1 MKVLQRLILI
11 ITMAVLSLFLVMPL
25 ALAREVTVQGY
36 GLNREEAVNDALR
49 NAVEQAVGT
58 LVDAQTLVQNAE
70 VVRDEI
76 YTKSRGFV
84 QDWTVVSEQNQSGQT
99 VVTARVQVDTNPNSR
114 LMGQLQRLKLIEQGL
129 RDPRIGVIIPEYH
142 LSARIPDPAGETAII
157 KKLIEAGFSRLVDA
171 RQIQNIRYTN
181 TVKSLIQGNRDEAL
195 AFASSQ
201 GLDYIIVGE
210 AFSTRNSFQYGLV
223 SCGARLEAK
232 IIKADTGEV
241 IATNGL
247 YGTGVH
253 SSEFIAAKLALT
265 EAGEKM
271 GDYMVQQL
279 MAFASNPEKGVQ
291 LVVKGITSYAK
302 VSLLENDL
310 RQIRGVKNV
319 YVRSYNGGI
328 VTLDINYT
336 YAPKTLASE
345 LEKLS
350 SINLNITDI
359 TGSGIQAVMKY

>member
-1 MKVLQRLILI
+1 MKRIYLILAI
-11 ITMAVLSLFLVMPL
+11 SFMTLLLCTPVT
-25 ALAREVTVQGY
+25 LAREVTVQGY
-36 GLNREEAVNDALR
+36 GTTRDEAINDALR

-58 LVDAQTLVQNAE
+58 LVDSQTLVQNAE
-70 VVRDEI
+70 VVKDEI

-84 QDWTVVSEQNQSGQT
+84 QDWTIVSEQRSAGQT
-99 VVTARVQVDTNPNSR
+99 VITARVQVDTNPNSR

-142 LSARIPDPAGETAII
+142 ISAPIPDPAGETAVI
-157 KKLIEAGFSRLVDA
+157 KKLIEAGFSRMVDA

-181 TVKSLIQGNRDEAL
+181 TVKSIMQGNRDDAIS
-195 AFASSQ
+195 FASSQ
-201 GLDYIIVGE
+201 GLDYIIIGE
-210 AFSTRNSFQYGLV
+210 AFSTRNSYLYGLV

-253 SSEFIAAKLALT
+253 SSEFIAAKMALN

-291 LVVKGITSYAK
+291 LIVKGITSYNK
-302 VSLLENDL
+302 ISILESEL
-310 RQIRGVKNV
+310 KQLRGVKNV
-319 YVRSYNGGI
+319 YVRGYNGGI
-328 VTLDINYT
+328 VTIDINYT

-350 SINLNITDI
+350 GINLSITDI
-359 TGSGIQAVMKY
+359 SNSGIQAMMKY

>member
-1 MKVLQRLILI
+1 
-11 ITMAVLSLFLVMPL
+11 MALLGLSAVIPL

-36 GLNREEAVNDALR
+36 GLSREEAVTDALR

-58 LVDAQTLVQNAE
+58 LVDSQTLIQNAE
-70 VVRDEI
+70 VVQDEI

-84 QDWTVVSEQNQSGQT
+84 QDWTIISEQSQPGQT
-99 VVTARVQVDTNPNSR
+99 VVTARVQVDTQPSSR
-114 LMGQLQRLKLIEQGL
+114 LTGQLQRLKLIEQGL

-142 LSARIPDPAGETAII
+142 LSARIPDPAGETAMI
-157 KKLIEAGFSRLVDA
+157 KKLLAAGFSRLVDIG
-171 RQIQNIRYTN
+171 QIQNIRYTN
-181 TVKSLIQGNRDEAL
+181 TVKAIIQGNRDEAL

-201 GLDYIIVGE
+201 GLDYLIVGE
-210 AFSTRNSFQYGLV
+210 AFSTRSSFQYGLI

-271 GDYMVQQL
+271 GDYMVQRL
-279 MAFASNPEKGVQ
+279 MAFAGNPEKGVQ
-291 LVVKGITSYAK
+291 LVVRGVTSYAK
-302 VSLLENDL
+302 VSLLENEL
-310 RQIRGVKNV
+310 KQVRGVKNV
-319 YVRSYNGGI
+319 YVRSYGGGI
-328 VTLDINYT
+328 VTIDINYT
-336 YAPKTLASE
+336 YAPKNLANE
-345 LEKLS
+345 LERLS
-350 SINLNITDI
+350 GITLNITDI
-359 TGSGIQAVMKY
+359 TSSGIQSVMKY

>member
-1 MKVLQRLILI
+1 MKRIYLILVI
-11 ITMAVLSLFLVMPL
+11 SFITLLLSTPVT
-25 ALAREVTVQGY
+25 LAREVTVQGY
-36 GLNREEAVNDALR
+36 GTTRDEAINDALR

-58 LVDAQTLVQNAE
+58 LVDSQTLVQNAE
-70 VVRDEI
+70 VVKDEI

-84 QDWTVVSEQNQSGQT
+84 QDWTIVSEQRSAGQT
-99 VVTARVQVDTNPNSR
+99 VITARVQVDTNPNSR

-142 LSARIPDPAGETAII
+142 ISAPIPDPAGETAVI
-157 KKLIEAGFSRLVDA
+157 KKLIEAGFSRMVDA

-181 TVKSLIQGNRDEAL
+181 TVKSIMQGNRDDAIS
-195 AFASSQ
+195 FASSQ
-201 GLDYIIVGE
+201 GLDYIIIGE
-210 AFSTRNSFQYGLV
+210 AFSTRNSFLYGLV

-253 SSEFIAAKLALT
+253 SSEFIAAKMALN

-291 LVVKGITSYAK
+291 LIVKGITSYNK
-302 VSLLENDL
+302 ISILESEL
-310 RQIRGVKNV
+310 KQLRGVKNV
-319 YVRSYNGGI
+319 YVRGYNGGI
-328 VTLDINYT
+328 VTIDINYT

-350 SINLNITDI
+350 GINLSITDI
-359 TGSGIQAVMKY
+359 SNSGVQAMMKY

>member
-1 MKVLQRLILI
+1 MKRLTLI
-11 ITMAVLSLFLVMPL
+11 VTISLITLLLCTPL

-36 GLNREEAVNDALR
+36 GLTREEAINDALR

-58 LVDAQTLVQNAE
+58 LVDSQTLVQNAE
-70 VVRDEI
+70 VVKDEI

-84 QDWTVVSEQNQSGQT
+84 QDWTIVNEQRNAGQT
-99 VVTARVQVDTNPNSR
+99 IVTARVQVDTNPNSR

-142 LSARIPDPAGETAII
+142 LSAPIPDPAGETAII

-181 TVKSLIQGNRDEAL
+181 TVKSIMQGSREDAL
-195 AFASSQ
+195 SFASSQ
-201 GLDYIIVGE
+201 GLDYLIVGE
-210 AFSTRNSFQYGLV
+210 AFSTRNSSLYGLV

-253 SSEFIAAKLALT
+253 SSEFIAAKLALN

-279 MAFASNPEKGVQ
+279 MAFASNPEKGLQ
-291 LVVKGITSYAK
+291 LVVRGITSYSK
-302 VSLLENDL
+302 ISILENEL
-310 RQIRGVKNV
+310 KQIRGVKNV

-328 VTLDINYT
+328 VTVDINYT
-336 YAPKTLASE
+336 YAPKTLANE

-350 SINLNITDI
+350 GINLSITDI
-359 TGSGIQAVMKY
+359 TNSGIQSVMKY

>member
-1 MKVLQRLILI
+1 MTLLLCTPV
-11 ITMAVLSLFLVMPL
+11 T
-25 ALAREVTVQGY
+25 LAREVTVQGY
-36 GLNREEAVNDALR
+36 GITRDEAINDALR

-58 LVDAQTLVQNAE
+58 LVDSQTLVQNAE
-70 VVRDEI
+70 VIKDEI

-84 QDWTVVSEQNQSGQT
+84 QDWTIVSEQQNAGQT
-99 VVTARVQVDTNPNSR
+99 MVTARVQVDTNPNSR

-129 RDPRIGVIIPEYH
+129 RDPRIGVVIPEYH
-142 LSARIPDPAGETAII
+142 ISRPIPDPAGETAVI
-157 KKLIEAGFSRLVDA
+157 KKLIEAGFSRMVDA
-171 RQIQNIRYTN
+171 RQIQNLRYTN
-181 TVKSLIQGNRDEAL
+181 TVKSILQGNRDDAIS
-195 AFASSQ
+195 FASSQ

-210 AFSTRNSFQYGLV
+210 AFSTRNSYMYGLV

-253 SSEFIAAKLALT
+253 SSEFLAAKMALN

-291 LVVKGITSYAK
+291 LIVKGITSYNK
-302 VSLLENDL
+302 ISILENEL
-310 RQIRGVKNV
+310 KQLRGVKNV
-319 YVRSYNGGI
+319 YIRGYNGGI
-328 VTLDINYT
+328 VTIDINYT
-336 YAPKTLASE
+336 YAPKTLAGE

-350 SINLNITDI
+350 SINLSITDI
-359 TGSGIQAVMKY
+359 TNSGVQAIMKY